1 MAAHSGLQPLT
12 TGTETVD
19 FTGGKIRPQRDVVDD
34 QMRPRPDIEW
44 LQLRERLENEF
55 GIDDSDL
62 KKYDEIPEDAV
73 LAACAPPRHT
83 RLPARRP
90 ACPARAVECGRAH
103 GQRHMPTCVLCSSGT
118 R

>member
-1 MAAHSGLQPLT
+1 M
-12 TGTETVD
+12 D

-44 LQLRERLENEF
+44 LQLRQRLETEF
-55 GIDDSDL
+55 GINDSDL

-73 LAACAPPRHT
+73 LAACAPPPRHT
-83 RLPARRP
+83 RLTACRP
-90 ACPARAVECGRAH
+90 ACPARAVETSGRRPVKAASTH
-103 GQRHMPTCVLCSSGT
+103 PLDSLACSDLISGT